1 MLGYLRPLVLRRQ
14 PGNLSIMR
22 SGILSSLLGGGTLRL
37 VQLLPQR
44 IRGFFSLGTQRLQ
57 QQHAEL
63 TREVVRL

>member
-1 MLGYLRPLVLRRQ
+1 
-14 PGNLSIMR
+14 MR